1 MPVNGHATRSI
12 IRPPVIEIRCTVG
25 EEARDGGKVA
35 VNGNS
40 MWRRLSDGDY
50 WASGMVYGCA
60 NTARNM

>member
-12 IRPPVIEIRCTVG
+12 IRPPVIEIRYTVG

-40 MWRRLSDGDY
+40 MWRRLSCGDY
-50 WASGMVYGCA
+50 WANRMAYA